1 MSGNLRISI
10 VNHSNP
16 DMLHDCLV
24 SIYANTRRPFEI
36 WVVDNAT
43 DQRRVPEIQA
53 EFPEVKWIF
62 NSRRLGFSTNH
73 NQVLSTAQGG
83 YSIILND
90 DTIIHPGAFDVLA
103 EYLDTHPR
111 VGMAGPRL
119 LNPDG
124 SIQNSTFRFMS
135 LFSELMD
142 ISILPGALARLKSMV
157 IDPAQWGEK
166 DVKVDWVLGACI
178 AIRHETLMDVGLLD
192 ANLSPI
198 ANTEETDWCYRA
210 HQKGWD
216 VAFVPSSQI
225 THIGGQSMKSE
236 SPQSRTAD
244 KFRVEMYRTRLAFF
258 RKHYGVWRTLLLRG
272 LYAVTL
278 PFNLFMLWQGVQRK
292 RITPAYGAAYAT
304 TLRGIARLSFRPIGK
319 PQLPSNP
326 A

>member
-24 SIYANTRRPFEI
+24 SIFANTRRPFEI

-43 DQRRVPEIQA
+43 DGRLVPELQA
-53 EFPEVKWIF
+53 KFPEVKWIF
-62 NSRRLGFSTNH
+62 NPRRMGFSANH
-73 NQVLSTAQGG
+73 NQVLSTAQSG

-103 EYLDTHPR
+103 DYLDTHPG
-111 VGMAGPRL
+111 VGMVGPRL

-142 ISILPGALARLKSMV
+142 ICILPGSLARLKSMAL
-157 IDPAQWGEK
+157 DPAQWGDK
-166 DVKVDWVLGACI
+166 DAKVDWVLGACI
-178 AIRHETLMDVGLLD
+178 AVRQEALVDIGVLD
-192 ANLSPI
+192 ADLSPI

-210 HQKGWD
+210 HKKDWD
-216 VAFVPSSQI
+216 VAFVPSAQI
-225 THIGGQSMKSE
+225 THIGGQSMKAE
-236 SPQSRTAD
+236 SPQTRSAD

-258 RKHYGVWRTLLLRG
+258 RKHYGPWRTLLLR
-272 LYAVTL
+272 AVYFLTL
-278 PFNLFMLWQGVQRK
+278 PFNLFMLRQGVLRK
-292 RITPAYGAAYAT
+292 RITPAYGAAYAA
-304 TLRGIARLSFRPIGK
+304 TLRRIARLSFSSIEK
-319 PQLPSNP
+319 SQLPSKP